1 MNTTMNITPSD
12 LTAQEDSRNLS
23 TDQAQRQRM
32 AEKLGQLA
40 ETSAGTPMGQ
50 LLRKFWH
57 PIALSRS
64 VAPGKAREVRLLG
77 EDLALYRGQ
86 GGNAHLL
93 VNRCAHRLTKLHT
106 GWIEGDELRCM
117 YHGWKYDARGQCVER
132 PAERPGSHGNTR
144 VTSYPIHEYS
154 GLIFAYLGDGAPPEF
169 DLPRKPKFE
178 QAGVMLFQRQEIW
191 PCNWLQHA
199 ENSLDAVHVSFAH
212 QMGKVGVFGDA
223 ITSGVPTLHYE
234 ETSAGI
240 QQTAVR
246 MVDGKSQVRVSDWTF
261 PYGNHVAIPA
271 VHAGGPWMESANWMV
286 PIDDTHT
293 LRVSLRAAPSTTP
306 EADEELQRYFDGCD
320 DYNSADHHDALFAG
334 EYPDDP
340 LVRLTSAQDYVA
352 LIGQGV
358 IANRAQERLGASDL
372 GIAMLRRILARELEA
387 IRAGAPTKDWRRI
400 AGPSTLF
407 QYQDAKADA

>member
-1 MNTTMNITPSD
+1 MTNEPS
-12 LTAQEDSRNLS
+12 TAAENLS
-23 TDQAQRQRM
+23 AEQKRIQQLSERM
-32 AEKLGQLA
+32 QPLSQ
-40 ETSAGTPMGQ
+40 TSAGTPMGE

-64 VAPGKAREVRLLG
+64 VAPGQAREVRLLG
-77 EDLALYRGQ
+77 EDLALYRGE
-86 GGNAHLL
+86 GGTAHLL
-93 VNRCAHRLTKLHT
+93 ANRCAHRLTKLHT
-106 GWIEGDELRCM
+106 GWVQGDELRCM

-132 PAERPGSHGNTR
+132 PAERPGSHASIR
-144 VTSYPIHEYS
+144 VAAYAVHEYC
-154 GLIFAYLGDGAPPEF
+154 GLVFAYLGEGTPPVF

-178 QAGVMLFQRQEIW
+178 EDGVMLFQRQEIW

-223 ITSGVPTLHYE
+223 ITSDIPTLHYE

-246 MVDGKSQVRVSDWTF
+246 DIDGKSQVRVSDWTF

-293 LRVSLRAAPSTTP
+293 LRISLRAAPSTTP
-306 EADEELQRYFDGCD
+306 EADAKLQQYFDGCD
-320 DYNSADHHDALFAG
+320 DYCAADHHDELFAG
-334 EYPDDP
+334 QYPDDP

-358 IANRAQERLGASDL
+358 IADRVHERLGASDQ
-372 GIAMLRRILARELEA
+372 GIAMLRRILAREIEA
-387 IRAGAPTKDWRRI
+387 LRTGAPTKAWTRI
-400 AGPSTLF
+400 AKASTLI
-407 QYQDAKADA
+407 QHAPAAATV

>member
-1 MNTTMNITPSD
+1 MTI
-12 LTAQEDSRNLS
+12 EK
-23 TDQAQRQRM
+23 TD
-32 AEKLGQLA
+32 AEQKRLQQLA
-40 ETSAGTPMGQ
+40 ERMKPLTETSAGTPMGE

-64 VAPGKAREVRLLG
+64 VAPGTAREVRLLG
-77 EDLALYRGQ
+77 EDLALYRGE
-86 GGNAHLL
+86 GGAAHLL

-117 YHGWKYDARGQCVER
+117 YHGWKYDASGQCVER
-132 PAERPGSHGNTR
+132 PAERAGSHGRIR
-144 VTSYPIHEYS
+144 VTSYPVHEYC
-154 GLIFAYLGDGAPPEF
+154 GLIFAYLGEGEAPAF

-178 QAGVMLFQRQEIW
+178 EPGTLLFQRQEIW

-199 ENSLDAVHVSFAH
+199 ENSLDAAHVSFAH

-223 ITSGVPTLHYE
+223 ITSGVPTLSYE

-246 MVDGKSQVRVSDWTF
+246 VIDGKSQVRVSDWTF

-271 VHAGGPWMESANWMV
+271 IYEGGEWLETANWMV

-293 LRVSLRAAPSTTP
+293 LRVSLRAVPSTTP
-306 EADEELQRYFDGCD
+306 EADAKLQAYFDSCD
-320 DYNSADHHDALFAG
+320 DYCATDHHDELFAG
-334 EYPDDP
+334 KYPDDP

-352 LIGQGV
+352 LIGQGA
-358 IANRAQERLGASDL
+358 IADRVNECLGSSDQ

-387 IRAGAPTKDWRRI
+387 MRVGKPTKEWHPI
-400 AGPSTLF
+400 EQASTLF
-407 QYQDAKADA
+407 QYKEAEEAV